1 MDRQCPIIAKIA
13 ASGPLTTS
21 GSTQLQTQSAF
32 FTILNEDIRNQICEY
47 LFGCTTVNID
57 PYSQKHH
64 YDISLLCTCQRAY
77 MEGMRIAYSTNVFNF
92 GEGLGEDIWG
102 NRIKTLRWDLIRKV
116 DLRTHLAVDLFM
128 WEQTWELLQA
138 MSCLRSVKLRCEE
151 EIDQVFDC
159 DSGRIVHGIKDPF
172 KRAPFF
178 LPWALRPM
186 LWLTTHDEATFEIL
200 FNIERRKT
208 LEVLLKAL
216 REREIR
222 GIRIGWVT
230 KSDEK
235 VEIKRPAVSGA
246 GQIGGPRFYTPVDLI
261 EWENV

>member
-21 GSTQLQTQSAF
+21 GSAQLQTQSAF

-47 LFGCTTVNID
+47 LFGRTT
-57 PYSQKHH
+57 
-64 YDISLLCTCQRAY
+64 RAY

-128 WEQTWELLQA
+128 WEQTWELLQT
-138 MSCLRSVKLRCEE
+138 MPCLRSVKLRCEE

-159 DSGRIVHGIKDPF
+159 ESGRIVHGIKDPF

-216 REREIR
+216 RDREIR

-235 VEIKRPAVSGA
+235 VEIKRPAE
-246 GQIGGPRFYTPVDLI
+246 QIGGPRFYTPEDLI
-261 EWENV
+261 EWESV